1 MLSVQ
6 RQLVL
11 IQANQDFNINIFLLL
26 DVELH
31 GCLCQLSI
39 TSPAPLV
46 YSQPGTRP
54 RARHILSAMLVI
66 CWAPKLDSGQVSPE
80 IE

>member
-31 GCLCQLSI
+31 GRLC
-39 TSPAPLV
+39 
-46 YSQPGTRP
+46 
-54 RARHILSAMLVI
+54 
-66 CWAPKLDSGQVSPE
+66 
-80 IE
+80 